1 MSTAAQTVATK
12 RPIPSRVSAWKNL
25 LGLLPYI
32 SRYKGR
38 VTLGLLVLGAMGVV
52 GNLLPLVI
60 GTLIDSLSGRAA
72 PLASSS
78 GIARPMFS
86 LLIIFYNPSSRQML
100 LLSCLALVGMV
111 ALIGVLPF
119 SSTWLLIRGS

>member
-12 RPIPSRVSAWKNL
+12 RPVPPRVSAWKNL

-60 GTLIDSLSGRAA
+60 GTLIDSLSGGAA
-72 PLASSS
+72 THACSS
-78 GIARPMFS
+78 GLARP
-86 LLIIFYNPSSRQML
+86 IFNLQL
-100 LLSCLALVGMV
+100 TLSHTYRTTL
-111 ALIGVLPF
+111 
-119 SSTWLLIRGS
+119 